1 MEKGFLGM
9 RHAARVM
16 LLCALLGASGALSA
30 AEVQGIR
37 VATTET
43 GTRVVLDLSAPVT
56 AKAFKLEDPARIVL
70 DLPHSSVLPK
80 LGMPDPTGAV
90 TGVRTGRLPRNGLR
104 MVFEVSAPVTF

>member
-9 RHAARVM
+9 RHAAQVM

-56 AKAFKLEDPARIVL
+56 SKAFRSQVMLLGALLGASGALSAAEVQGIRVATTETGTRVVL
-70 DLPHSSVLPK
+70 DL
-80 LGMPDPTGAV
+80 
-90 TGVRTGRLPRNGLR
+90 
-104 MVFEVSAPVTF
+104 SAPVTSKAF